1 VFMKSEYSNLS
12 YEFYYLLR
20 TEIEAEGKLFR
31 EPPTLSALRQSSID
45 KDGML
50 ADHGKER
57 LFRID
62 THSFQPYQ
70 QPVSVD
76 EWQKVMIFG
85 WKNILA
91 RYTAHFDNDKEKA
104 LSFCNK
110 AFLGVIMLICDA
122 ELKNLEQYKISVP
135 LQKGGNIP
143 DEAVFQLVPED
154 DPEHCLLKISHHLPD
169 NSRAI
174 AMPEPAVFTAF
185 RPSSSILHCQLKI
198 DTAGSVGLIPMEG
211 ENAANPVFL
220 VYGLAHG
227 NVVEAEEQGA
237 KWHDELQNFL
247 VGKGAAVWVRMI
259 PHLLIRQWQFARIDA
274 ASRDLR
280 QLLRRGCDIWRK
292 SDEDGELLC
301 LSAQELSEELQN
313 MARLQADAKKMKGL
327 LQKTVKTLEIHRNNL
342 MRVLRRANKDTLQ
355 WKLDWKDR
363 DEIPLTDGFNSDI
376 RNLQN
381 HLDYIEG
388 DLTRLEGIRSRW
400 YLHFEGRELALH
412 EQLAVSVN
420 ILKIIVT
427 LVTLFNILSSFL
439 GKKPDEFVS
448 LLKSYFQQWQA
459 HFPILALLTHPAA
472 YWLMIILCLF
482 PVFRFF
488 AKEIIRKLKCW
499 KRRLQKK

>member
-1 VFMKSEYSNLS
+1 MKANYSNLS
-12 YEFYYLLR
+12 YEFYYLFR
-20 TEIEAEGKLFR
+20 TEIEADGKFLR

-50 ADHGKER
+50 ADQGKDR

-91 RYTAHFDNDKEKA
+91 CYTEHFDNDKEKA
-104 LSFCNK
+104 RSFCNQ

-154 DPEHCLLKISHHLPD
+154 DPEHCLLKVSHHLPD
-169 NSRAI
+169 NSRTI
-174 AMPEPAVFTAF
+174 NMPEPAVFTAF

-237 KWHDELQNFL
+237 KWHDELQDFL
-247 VGKGAAVWVRMI
+247 EGKGAAVWVRMI

-274 ASRDLR
+274 DARSLR
-280 QLLRRGCDIWRK
+280 QRLRGNCDIWSK
-292 SDEDGELLC
+292 SEDDDLFC
-301 LSAQELSEELQN
+301 LSAQDLSAKLQD
-313 MARLQADAKKMKGL
+313 MARLQADAKEMKGL

-342 MRVLRRANKDTLQ
+342 MRVLRRANKNTLQ
-355 WKLDWKDR
+355 WKLDWQDR

-412 EQLAVSVN
+412 EQLTVSVN

-427 LVTLFNILSSFL
+427 LVTLFNIL
-439 GKKPDEFVS
+439 D
-448 LLKSYFQQWQA
+448 
-459 HFPILALLTHPAA
+459 
-472 YWLMIILCLF
+472 IIGNKNYL
-482 PVFRFF
+482 
-488 AKEIIRKLKCW
+488 
-499 KRRLQKK
+499 